1 MARQDKHEAT
11 LREAGAT
18 PDHIRVHRRGCDVLE
33 LGLDLYVTFD
43 GRPKDF
49 PIGFSE
55 TDPEA
60 WQPGDIALIFSGCG
74 PVRSCRS
81 SSPPGQDLGANSRWL
96 TDPFAPPL
104 LSSPTLGA

>member
-74 PVRSCRS
+74 PGM
-81 SSPPGQDLGANSRWL
+81 PGQIVQIVVPAGAGPGSQ
-96 TDPFAPPL
+96 FQV
-104 LSSPTLGA
+104 GY